1 MGGRPAKSANVT
13 AKNLSN
19 SDRTERVH
27 VEEELRGKRDCLEP
41 PDWLT
46 ARQKELFG
54 FIVNELKEADILGN
68 LDIFV
73 LTQFVIAMD
82 RIMTIE
88 NKINKSPSLLHDK
101 DLMSAKDKYSKDLY
115 RCISELSLS
124 PQARAKIGTLNLAKR
139 KKEADPVL
147 QILNGGKKISSA

>member
-1 MGGRPAKSANVT
+1 MGGRPAASARIT

-19 SDRTERVH
+19 SDRAERGQ
-27 VEEELRGKRDCLEP
+27 VEDALRGKRDCLEP

-46 ARQKELFG
+46 QRQKELFR
-54 FIVNELKEADILGN
+54 FIVDELEGADILGN
-68 LDIFV
+68 LDVFV
-73 LTQFVIAMD
+73 LTQCVVAMD

-88 NKINKSPSLLHDK
+88 NKINKRPSLLQDR

-124 PQARAKIGTLNLAKR
+124 PQARAKIGTLNLAKQ
-139 KKEADPVL
+139 KKDADPVL
-147 QILNGGKKISSA
+147 QILNGGKGPPSA